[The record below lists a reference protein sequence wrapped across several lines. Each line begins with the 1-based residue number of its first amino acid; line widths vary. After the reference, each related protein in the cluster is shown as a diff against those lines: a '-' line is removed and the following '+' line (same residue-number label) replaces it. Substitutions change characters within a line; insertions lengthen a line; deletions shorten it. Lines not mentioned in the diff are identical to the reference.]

1 MNHWFG
7 DERSMFVIVEPRKPF
22 NKRRME
28 GYFVLKIGKFGKGY
42 RNGRSRRVAVNRGE
56 TRRSSH
62 RFGDLMADSSSRG
75 KEMNESRER
84 VFFSV

>member
-7 DERSMFVIVEPRKPF
+7 DEWSMFVIVEPRKPF

-42 RNGRSRRVAVNRGE
+42 RNGGSRRVAVNRNEAFEPPFWRFNGRFFVAVSGE
-56 TRRSSH
+56 
-62 RFGDLMADSSSRG
+62 G
-75 KEMNESRER
+75 NE
-84 VFFSV
+84 

>member
-28 GYFVLKIGKFGKGY
+28 GYFALKIGKFGKGY
-42 RNGRSRRVAVNRGE
+42 RNLEEDLEGLLWIMAKRGVRATVLE
-56 TRRSSH
+56 I
-62 RFGDLMADSSSRG
+62 
-75 KEMNESRER
+75 
-84 VFFSV
+84 